1 MRTVSAKDLE
11 FQWIRKDK
19 KVDIDLTVNKRFNF
33 DKIAYVRRL
42 DIQIGE
48 DPRFCTGIFSFGPRH
63 FNCGRNK
70 DQSMKSSPMTRED
83 LPRHNPIPKN
93 ESEIYN
99 NSARKNFRFSKVR
112 REKVDIW

>member
-19 KVDIDLTVNKRFNF
+19 KVDIDLTVNKWFNF

-63 FNCGRNK
+63 EVKSNDKRRSPET
-70 DQSMKSSPMTRED
+70 QSNTQKW
-83 LPRHNPIPKN
+83 
-93 ESEIYN
+93 
-99 NSARKNFRFSKVR
+99 
-112 REKVDIW
+112 IWNL